1 MKKKLLIF
9 LIILCGF
16 TFKKAKAQMVYL
28 PDINDVLTITDV
40 IEKINYQLKI
50 EQPVLSIKI
59 QTENYMGGIY
69 FVNIKNINQILTL
82 KLAKQ

>member
-1 MKKKLLIF
+1 
-9 LIILCGF
+9 
-16 TFKKAKAQMVYL
+16 MVYL

-50 EQPVLSIKI
+50 EQPVSSIKI